1 MSSYVIGDH
10 EKLTRLEEWMRNI
23 SEMKINQKVLE
34 WADTLEST
42 TKERNDGKRQV
53 KTNQVKSWKKFI
65 KWQED
70 LICMCT

>member
-1 MSSYVIGDH
+1 MKNWQD
-10 EKLTRLEEWMRNI
+10 LRNEWEII

-34 WADTLEST
+34 WADTLEGT

-65 KWQED
+65 KWEED